1 MLCMK
6 TVQSDRMSYAC
17 VVVLVI
23 WATACYAEPS
33 PVGTWDVA
41 GRDQSGT
48 KWSATLFLEPMD
60 QNEYPPTRLKG
71 FFDWDGSNKTGGRE
85 YVVLATYDYETRQ
98 LVLHG
103 SELED
108 ADPNIR
114 MATYT
119 VSMTKE
125 ADKLVDGKWTGEC
138 LCPGVWEAKRSL
150 ERPTPIKRS
159 RSTRITEPAAAG
171 CKDGRCPSR

>member
-1 MLCMK
+1 MT
-6 TVQSDRMSYAC
+6 TVRQHTFLKAFAAVCLAISTPA
-17 VVVLVI
+17 LA
-23 WATACYAEPS
+23 WAEPS

-60 QNEYPPTRLKG
+60 MDEYPPTRLKG

-85 YVVLATYDYETRQ
+85 YVVLATYDYETRELILQ
-98 LVLHG
+98 G

-114 MATYT
+114 TATYT

-125 ADKLVDGKWTGEC
+125 ADKLVDGKWTGED

-150 ERPTPIKRS
+150 ERPTPRKRS
-159 RSTRITEPAAAG
+159 RSTRITKLAPAR
-171 CKDGRCPSR
+171 CKDGRCASQ